1 MKYSILTYFMLLC
14 MPIAQAMDLPGN
26 HKLVQNEEGDYYVKN
41 DEDVTMIEPAIIK
54 LGFNA
59 RWILACIKNEAID
72 SELIRWVFID
82 MRNGGTYDSLNAGQ
96 WSFYRDEAYPDLQ
109 EISLTDYRDER
120 CP

>member
-1 MKYSILTYFMLLC
+1 
-14 MPIAQAMDLPGN
+14 MDLPGN
-26 HKLVQNEEGDYYVKN
+26 HKLFQNEEGEYYVQN

-72 SELIRWVFID
+72 SDLIRWVFID
-82 MRNGGTYDSLNAGQ
+82 MRNGGTFDSLNADQ
-96 WSFYRDEAYPDLQ
+96 WLFYRDEAYPELQ
-109 EISLTDYRDER
+109 EISLTNYRDES